1 LERNDVTWRRFM
13 PASALVLAIRLG
25 GAGVGFLIQLILARL
40 LAPEALGTFF
50 SATSLAAVLALIAA
64 WGYPNLAP
72 RFISRYRER
81 KHPRLAAGFL
91 RHAARDI
98 AVTSI
103 LAGLAVIAFAY
114 FWPDSEGNRLAFM
127 MAGSAVPMLALLT
140 LNAATAGAIRA
151 FALSYVPESLLRP
164 LLFLGVLGLLVVL
177 KEPLTVEFAI
187 AVFFGVTAVIALGQ
201 FLILRHI
208 LALGPG
214 RRPPKLARV
223 WRAEALPLVVV
234 ALFTT
239 LFADLDILM
248 VTPFLH
254 GADVAAFGIALKLA
268 LLVGFGVQVA
278 HTIAAPDLADA
289 HAKRSLDQAGTTLRR
304 ATIFPVILTG
314 LATLACAA
322 GGQYALALFHPEFAS
337 AKWALT
343 ILVFCQFL
351 RALAGPS
358 VQLLTIIGAQRLN
371 ALLCCV
377 ALAMLAA
384 GNTLLTPSYGV
395 TGAAIAVGLS
405 WSFWLILTGLM
416 LYGRAQLRSD
426 LAFVAFRSPTPA
438 LAPAE

>member
-1 LERNDVTWRRFM
+1 M
-13 PASALVLAIRLG
+13 
-25 GAGVGFLIQLILARL
+25 
-40 LAPEALGTFF
+40 
-50 SATSLAAVLALIAA
+50 
-64 WGYPNLAP
+64 
-72 RFISRYRER
+72 
-81 KHPRLAAGFL
+81 AGFL

-98 AVTSI
+98 ALTSFI
-103 LAGLAVIAFAY
+103 AGLAVIAIAY
-114 FWPDSEGNRLAFM
+114 FWPEVTPGNRLAFM
-127 MAGSAVPMLALLT
+127 MAGLAVPMLALLT
-140 LNAATAGAIRA
+140 LNAATAGAVRA
-151 FALSYVPESLLRP
+151 FALSYIPESLIRP
-164 LLFLGVLGLLVVL
+164 LLFLAVLGLLVVL
-177 KEPLTVEFAI
+177 REPLTVEIAI
-187 AVFFGVTAVIALGQ
+187 AVFFGVTALIALGQ

-208 LALGPG
+208 VALGPG
-214 RRPPKLARV
+214 RRPPRLAKV

-234 ALFTT
+234 ALFTS

-289 HAKRSLDQAGTTLRR
+289 HARRSLDGAGSTLRR

-314 LATLACAA
+314 LATLACAL
-322 GGQYALALFHPEFAS
+322 GGQYALALFHPDFAS

-384 GNTLLTPSYGV
+384 GNAWLAPAYGV
-395 TGAAIAVGLS
+395 TGAAAAVALS
-405 WSFWLILTGLM
+405 WLLWLVLTGVM
-416 LYGRAQLRSD
+416 LHRRANLRSD
-426 LAFVAFRSPTPA
+426 LAFVGFRSHPPV